1 MEFGLGQLLQAR
13 PKAMRR
19 RIWSAL
25 ARRAIARAEAF
36 DPEAVARATEARALA
51 SFRRTARAVPAY
63 RSLLRESCVDPR
75 QIVTIGDFHRL
86 VPVVSKER
94 LFDSYRLAALV
105 ANGRIG
111 DGTLVFTSS
120 GYSGSFSF
128 GVETAQQTSTLTERI
143 DALLDYY
150 FRVCSKR
157 TLIVNALPGG
167 VRIPTRAAL
176 VAELGPRPEAVLRV
190 LEGLGSDLEQI
201 VLVAEPLLAKELA
214 EQARE
219 RCFDLAGLRVSA
231 IVGGEF
237 VADSFRR
244 YLAPLLGGELFTSF
258 GISELGLSLAH
269 DTAELRRVASA
280 LARDRELR
288 SRVLDGAPFAPELLQ
303 YYPDQYYLETPEL
316 DGRRSLVATTLDPER
331 LLPLVRYRSGDW
343 AEVLPGGALAERLA
357 RAGHP
362 ELALRSKRQ
371 DGVATPSRSSRRCS
385 RTPSS
390 RGSSPGA
397 FDSSSASARCCA
409 WSAGITSYPTYASAN
424 AWFPSSNT
432 TGRRSWRCAG
442 NRVERLVFPGD
453 SSESSAT
460 SSDPTRRCY
469 GPPDVDGEPRR
480 GEPS

>member
-362 ELALRSKRQ
+362 ELAP
-371 DGVATPSRSSRRCS
+371 ASRL
-385 RTPSS
+385 PVLAVYG
-390 RGSSPGA
+390 RGTSLE
-397 FDSSSASARCCA
+397 AS
-409 WSAGITSYPTYASAN
+409 G
-424 AWFPSSNT
+424 
-432 TGRRSWRCAG
+432 
-442 NRVERLVFPGD
+442 
-453 SSESSAT
+453 
-460 SSDPTRRCY
+460 RRCY
-469 GPPDVDGEPRR
+469 PEQIKSALFEDPELARLVTGRFRLELGKRPLLRVECRHHELPDVRLRQRLVPELEHHAAMELEVSWEPR
-480 GEPS
+480 GEAGFSGGFERKQRYVE

>member
-1 MEFGLGQLLQAR
+1 MEFGLGQWEQAR
-13 PKAMRR
+13 PKAIGR

-36 DPEAVARATEARALA
+36 DPETVARATEARALE

-63 RSLLRESCVDPR
+63 RSLLRQSCVDPR

-94 LFDSYRLAALV
+94 LFDSYRLSALV

-219 RCFDLAGLRVSA
+219 RGFDLAALRVSA

-280 LARDRELR
+280 LDRDRALR
-288 SRVLDGAPFAPELLQ
+288 AQVLDGAPFAPELLQ
-303 YYPDQYYLETPEL
+303 YYPDQYYLETPQL

-362 ELALRSKRQ
+362 ELAPASRLPVLAVYGRGASLEAPGRRVYPEQIKSALFQDPELARLVTGRFRLEPGDRPLLRVECRHHEL
-371 DGVATPSRSSRRCS
+371 P
-385 RTPSS
+385 
-390 RGSSPGA
+390 
-397 FDSSSASARCCA
+397 
-409 WSAGITSYPTYASAN
+409 SAGLRERFLPQLERHGAHELDVVWELRGRAG
-424 AWFPSSNT
+424 FPS
-432 TGRRSWRCAG
+432 GFERKQRY
-442 NRVERLVFPGD
+442 VE
-453 SSESSAT
+453 
-460 SSDPTRRCY
+460 
-469 GPPDVDGEPRR
+469 
-480 GEPS
+480 